1 LKEPIEAVV
10 SVSIFILILSS
21 ITTLISSAPTP
32 LPKAYTSLN
41 SEVSALMDKLLNF
54 EGFPRDWDVKVLMGG
69 VILDF
74 GIGGFGGVDRDKV
87 NLLTYNFIGKP
98 SNLISVPFTLSP
110 YGLNGWVD
118 GVDKGFLINFKP
130 ILNVTITHK
139 VVGGSH
145 KIEVNVFTIDGFDV
159 TDDSDLTI
167 ISIYIHPTGVKF
179 SYNKKSPLYFSHPVK
194 AIVAI
199 ANYNGLSSLSYW
211 IDSETY
217 FGFTVGCYI
226 ISPLSLSGSNL
237 KMIFQ
242 KPIGGDFKIDV
253 EFSYVSTVGGLYVY
267 RVYNEGWS
275 VWVDYNLD
283 SDVVLFASV
292 DSSGLRAVFTT
303 YPAPIYTQAGL
314 TSTPSLS
321 FGGIVPAWTS
331 SSSRVVS
338 MGFLNYIVKLYVWG
352 GGG

>member
-21 ITTLISSAPTP
+21 ITTLISSAPKPPSIAYIP
-32 LPKAYTSLN
+32 LD
-41 SEVSALMDKLLNF
+41 SEVSVLMDKLVNF
-54 EGFPRDWDVKVLMGG
+54 EGLPRDWDVRVLRGG
-69 VILDF
+69 AIMDF
-74 GIGGFGGVDRDKV
+74 GIGGYGGVDRDKV
-87 NLLTYNFIGKP
+87 NLLTYNLIGKP
-98 SNLISVPFTLSP
+98 SNLNSVPFRPSP

-118 GVDKGFLINFKP
+118 GVDRGFSINFTP
-130 ILNVTITHK
+130 ILNITITCK
-139 VVGGSH
+139 AVGGSYN
-145 KIEVNVFTIDGFDV
+145 IEVKVYTLDGSDV
-159 TDDSDLTI
+159 TSDSDLTI
-167 ISIYIHPTGVKF
+167 ISAYVSPVGVKF
-179 SYNKKSPLYFSHPVK
+179 SYSKKSPLQFSLPVK

-199 ANYNGLSSLSYW
+199 ANYNGLYSLSYW
-211 IDSETY
+211 VDGETY

-226 ISPLSLSGSNL
+226 ISPLSLSGSSL

-242 KPIGGDFKIDV
+242 KYIGEDFMTDV
-253 EFSYVSTVGGLYVY
+253 KFNYTSTVGGLYIY
-267 RVYNEGWS
+267 RVYNDGWS
-275 VWVDYNLD
+275 VVDYNLD
-283 SDVVLFASV
+283 PDAVLFAAV

-314 TSTPSLS
+314 LSTPNLS
-321 FGGIVPAWTS
+321 FGGVVPAGAA